1 MNRGVLDC
9 REEGT
14 LGDGAAW
21 TEEALPPHSAGQA
34 RWELDTPATGSHP
47 PNILLGKLEA
57 MCLCHL
63 GEHGQNSI
71 KARLNSRPFLACSEL
86 EAQVQVAQILSE

>member
-1 MNRGVLDC
+1 MTGPPGRRRPSRITQQDKHG
-9 REEGT
+9 GS
-14 LGDGAAW
+14 W
-21 TEEALPPHSAGQA
+21 ILPPLAP
-34 RWELDTPATGSHP
+34 TP

-71 KARLNSRPFLACSEL
+71 KARLNSGPFLACSEL